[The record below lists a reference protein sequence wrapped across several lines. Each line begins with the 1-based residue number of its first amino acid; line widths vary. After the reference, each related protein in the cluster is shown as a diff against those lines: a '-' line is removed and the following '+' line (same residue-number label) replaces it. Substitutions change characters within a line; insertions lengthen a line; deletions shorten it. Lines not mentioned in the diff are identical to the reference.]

1 MFDSSFEAT
10 FVHISFNSKSLV
22 IAAAYIPPGYTSD
35 YVTDFLDN
43 INCTLS
49 NYIDLLSLIDIVLL
63 GDFNLPGF
71 KWSSVQN
78 VSQATGSHLNVNI
91 REAAVILNR
100 FCNFHKLAQV
110 NDYINIYGN
119 TLDLAFTNIENVD
132 VDECF
137 DTIFDCDVA
146 HKCVVFT
153 VKMACISK
161 LRFTDYICDF
171 KRANFIEI
179 NKCLNDCSL
188 IDEIDNCLDVEEVVD
203 KLNVSISLLVDKF
216 IPKFIIKSSNY
227 PKWFSSE
234 LIRSIKCKKELHK
247 LYKEYKSEYYY
258 KLFCIERTKCKNLNR
273 IDYKKYMSK
282 VENAVID
289 DSSYFF
295 SYVNSIRKNCEFPS
309 TVFYH
314 DVKADTGQDV
324 VNLFAKKF
332 GSVYT
337 DLDLSST
344 DINYEFSDSFYEII
358 FNETEVLE
366 AINSVDVKSGPGPDL
381 IHPLL
386 LTSCPVFF
394 TRLLT
399 ALFNRSLASGCFPRQ
414 WKTSFITPLH
424 KGGNRA
430 DVNNYRPIAKPSVIA
445 KIFDK
450 LVHHRLQS
458 YLVIYI
464 MPDQHGFISGRSAT
478 TNLSVYLDYLVEN
491 IMNGH
496 IIDAVYT
503 DFVRAFDMVNIS
515 LLVRKL
521 AAYGISGVLLNWLR
535 SFLSD
540 RIQRVKVKNYISDP
554 IFVTSG
560 VGQGTLFRSV
570 VVYTIYK

>member
-1 MFDSSFEAT
+1 MSNKLETWLDEEIDTVELGLVNFNVFRCDRSIFTSVKKYGGGVLVAFKKFYKSISIPMFDSSFEAT

-91 REAAVILNR
+91 REAAVILSFKWSSVQNVSQATGSHLNVNIREAAVILNR

-146 HKCVVFT
+146 H
-153 VKMACISK
+153 
-161 LRFTDYICDF
+161 
-171 KRANFIEI
+171 N
-179 NKCLNDCSL
+179 L

-234 LIRSIKCKKELHK
+234 LI
-247 LYKEYKSEYYY
+247 
-258 KLFCIERTKCKNLNR
+258 R

-503 DFVRAFDMVNIS
+503 DFVRAFDM
-515 LLVRKL
+515 
-521 AAYGISGVLLNWLR
+521 
-535 SFLSD
+535 
-540 RIQRVKVKNYISDP
+540 
-554 IFVTSG
+554 
-560 VGQGTLFRSV
+560 
-570 VVYTIYK
+570 